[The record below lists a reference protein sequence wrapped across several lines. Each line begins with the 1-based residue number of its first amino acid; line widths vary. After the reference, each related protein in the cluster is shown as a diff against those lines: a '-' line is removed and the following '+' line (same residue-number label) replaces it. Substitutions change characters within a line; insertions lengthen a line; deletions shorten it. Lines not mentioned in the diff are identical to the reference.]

1 MRLVTTAL
9 FIASL
14 AAVSAPAMAGD
25 RVSDSDYLKAARC
38 QGIAAKLG
46 GPDTS
51 GIDAFVRTQ
60 GERRDVRLRNQ
71 ARTARADAEREA
83 GAEAKRA
90 RLTAELNGRCAA
102 FMSTTQVA
110 ANAN

>member
-14 AAVSAPAMAGD
+14 AAVSAPASAGD
-25 RVSDSDYLKAARC
+25 RLSDADYLRAARC

-46 GPDTS
+46 GPDTG
-51 GIDAFVRTQ
+51 GIDALVRTQ
-60 GERRDVRLRNQ
+60 GERRDARLRNQ
-71 ARTARADAEREA
+71 ARAARADAEREA
-83 GAEAKRA
+83 AADARRA
-90 RLTAELNGRCAA
+90 RLTAELNGRCAT